1 MPKPGLMQLKIPFV
15 DSKTKHCQDL
25 STQLAIYRS
34 FRNSHAAAAVLRQMA
49 HEQCP
54 VELLNR

>member
-1 MPKPGLMQLKIPFV
+1 MPSM

-25 STQLAIYRS
+25 NTQLAIYRS

-49 HEQCP
+49 NEKCP
-54 VELLNR
+54 VETLNR